1 MDRITFKQL
10 LNGFEQEKN
19 IDSKVDY
26 LLKYELASLTKPQI
40 QKILDTL
47 DEPDTKKLISAISKR
62 TGE

>member
-1 MDRITFKQL
+1 MDRITFKNL
-10 LNGFEQEKN
+10 LTGFEQEKDV
-19 IDSKVDY
+19 DSKVEY

-47 DEPDTKKLISAISKR
+47 DEADTKKLISSISKR